1 MGGGVGNP
9 GGSNEFACT
18 PRGVSIPLRLL
29 ILLGLLRGIDAV
41 VNRFERVA
49 EVRLGGRR
57 FPAADSRGQG
67 WGQRK
72 SPRAERSRRA
82 QCDHSHIPLFCD
94 LALLINLR
102 ASGRQNGTD
111 REPIQEVAMSLTDWN
126 EVAVHSLLADA
137 DLILKF
143 FTAETSGDNSEEILA
158 QRGASASSV
167 RRSSTEASES
177 EDFASG

>member
-1 MGGGVGNP
+1 M
-9 GGSNEFACT
+9 
-18 PRGVSIPLRLL
+18 
-29 ILLGLLRGIDAV
+29 GLLRGIDAV

-57 FPAADSRGQG
+57 FPAADLRGYG

-72 SPRAERSRRA
+72 SQRAERSRRA

-102 ASGRQNGTD
+102 ASGLLNGTD

-143 FTAETSGDNSEEILA
+143 FTAETSGDNSEEIWLSVGQVRA
-158 QRGASASSV
+158 AYSDLQQRRANLKISPLD
-167 RRSSTEASES
+167 EAELQSKLDQMRARLRFFGE
-177 EDFASG
+177 AA